1 MEWIERLNDAISYIE
16 EHLTEEI
23 DMNQLGRIA
32 CCSSYHFQRMFTYM
46 AGVPL
51 AEYIRRRKMSLAAV
65 DLQGRGMKI
74 IDVAGKYG
82 YSSPTA
88 FNRAF
93 QSVHGIAP
101 SSLKKEG
108 VSVKSF
114 PPITFKITVKGV
126 EEMNYRIETKEAFRI
141 VGVSVPLDKD
151 IEKNFAVIPAKWGE
165 IAANGTL
172 QRLTGM
178 MDTQPMGVLGIST
191 CNDTEPWRYYIAVSS
206 TQAADGLEE
215 YTVPAAT
222 WAVFPGSGTNQSIQE
237 LERRIVTEWLPTS
250 GYEYGN
256 APDVEVY
263 LNPDPANAQYEVWIP
278 VVKRQGENR
287 SGAAEPVTCQ
297 PPQAHRPLFHGWSLP
312 RTQPR
317 GTFKISLSNSSMLL
331 ECAASLCHSRR
342 ISRFFCS

>member
-1 MEWIERLNDAISYIE
+1 MEWIERLNAAIAYIE

-23 DMNQLGRIA
+23 DYERLGKIA

-51 AEYIRRRKMSLAAV
+51 SEYIRRRKMSLAAV
-65 DLQGRGMKI
+65 DLQSTGIKI

-82 YSSPTA
+82 YNSPTA

-101 SSLKKEG
+101 SAVKNEG

-114 PPITFKITVKGV
+114 PPVSFKIIVKGV
-126 EEMNYRIETKEAFRI
+126 EEMNYRIETKDAFRI
-141 VGVSVPLDKD
+141 VGVSVPLEKD
-151 IEKNFAVIPAKWGE
+151 IEKNFAVIPRKWQE
-165 IAANGTL
+165 TAVNGTL
-172 QRLTGM
+172 QKLTGL
-178 MDTQPMGVLGIST
+178 MDTQPMGVLGVST
-191 CNDTEPWRYYIAVSS
+191 CNDTEPWRYYIAVASS
-206 TQAADGLEE
+206 QTDRDLEE

-222 WAVFPGSGTNQSIQE
+222 WAIFPGTGINQSIQE

-263 LNPDPANAQYEVWIP
+263 LNPDPQNAQYEVWIP
-278 VVKRQGENR
+278 VVRK
-287 SGAAEPVTCQ
+287 A
-297 PPQAHRPLFHGWSLP
+297 
-312 RTQPR
+312 
-317 GTFKISLSNSSMLL
+317 
-331 ECAASLCHSRR
+331 
-342 ISRFFCS
+342 